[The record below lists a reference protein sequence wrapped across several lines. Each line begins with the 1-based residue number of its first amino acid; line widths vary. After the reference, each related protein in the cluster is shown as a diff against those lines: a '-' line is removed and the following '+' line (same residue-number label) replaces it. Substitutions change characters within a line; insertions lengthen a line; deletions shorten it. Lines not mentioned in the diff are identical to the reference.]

1 MYYKVKSGNS
11 IVDTAKSPLNCCK
24 YVSRSKCVMTCSE
37 EDEPSGIVSERL
49 GKFYQ
54 VDGWALF
61 PASVHAGTVELIE
74 ATEAEYDTETQRLD
88 EGKAEIAELAE
99 KTNLNA
105 QSISGLEDAVL
116 ELAEIIG
123 G

>member
-1 MYYKVKSGNS
+1 MFYKVKSGNS

-24 YVSRSKCVMTCSE
+24 YVSRSKCVMTCNE
-37 EDEPSGIVSERL
+37 EDEPSGIISERF

-54 VDGWALF
+54 VNGWTLF
-61 PASVHAGTVELIE
+61 PASVHAAAVELIE
-74 ATEAEYDTETQRLD
+74 VTEAEYDAETQRLD
-88 EGKAEIAELAE
+88 EGRTEIAELAE
-99 KTNLNA
+99 KTNLNS